1 MRVRSIPLTGG
12 PGARPW
18 YTASVGLERLQR
30 YDLLERIASGGM
42 GEVFR
47 AQVHGEHGFAKTVAV
62 KRILPELSRDPEFV
76 VRFVV
81 EAKLA
86 VALGHA
92 NIVQVFDLG
101 RAGEDVFLVM
111 EFVDGADLGEIL
123 AQLARNRERCPLG
136 VALHVGIEACKGL
149 AYAHD
154 RVDLD
159 GHPGGVVHCDIS
171 PSNLMVSYAG
181 EVKITDFG
189 VAQMQ
194 TVARRRSAG
203 GRVMGKRGYMAPE
216 QIRGAALDARTD
228 LYALAVVLH
237 EMLSGQK
244 PTEAQ
249 TAWLPLRELRD
260 DVPPALDELLAR
272 ALTADPDARPP
283 SARVVLA
290 ELTRIARPLEPALT
304 APEVGAWVRER
315 VRPRTAVPARA
326 AFDHAVAQLLG
337 EGAPSRTRTAT
348 AQSQTVT
355 FMARPA
361 GDGTMIWELTRTE
374 RPRAGV
380 KWAAAI
386 AGLAVIGVLV
396 WWQMPRKVA
405 VPMVALPVQAIAAQP
420 ERMPPPAVEPE
431 PSPEPEPRPEPARPR
446 MGYINIYAEPWA
458 SVLVDGR
465 KVGTTPMSRLPLPAG
480 KHRLRFVRPGSPP
493 TDRTVRIHAGQTQ
506 LLDVELETRAQ
517 SSP

>member
-1 MRVRSIPLTGG
+1 
-12 PGARPW
+12 
-18 YTASVGLERLQR
+18 LERLQR

-62 KRILPELSRDPEFV
+62 KRILPDLARDPEFV

-101 RAGEDVFLVM
+101 RTGDELFLVM
-111 EFVDGADLGEIL
+111 EFVDGADLGEVL

-154 RVDLD
+154 RIDLD
-159 GHPGGVVHCDIS
+159 GHPGGVVHCDIT

-194 TVARRRSAG
+194 TTTRRSSG

-216 QIRGAALDARTD
+216 QQRGASLDARTD
-228 LYALAVVLH
+228 LYGLAVVLH

-260 DVPPALDELLAR
+260 DVPPTLSGLLGR
-272 ALTADPDARPP
+272 ALASDPDERPP
-283 SARVVLA
+283 SARMFLA
-290 ELTRIARPLEPALT
+290 ELTRIARGLEPALT

-315 VRPRTAVPARA
+315 VRPKTAVPARA
-326 AFDHAVAQLLG
+326 AFDQAVAQLLG
-337 EGAPSRTRTAT
+337 EGVPNRTAT
-348 AQSQTVT
+348 ATGPSQTVT
-355 FMARPA
+355 FMARRA
-361 GDGTMIWELTRTE
+361 LDGTMIWEQ
-374 RPRAGV
+374 
-380 KWAAAI
+380 
-386 AGLAVIGVLV
+386 AGLARPRTRAALMAVAGVIVGVAAVV
-396 WWQMPRKVA
+396 WWQLPRSVPAAPPPSAPVAAAA
-405 VPMVALPVQAIAAQP
+405 VPSPPAPSPPVVEPA
-420 ERMPPPAVEPE
+420 PPPAPTTAPVSQPA
-431 PSPEPEPRPEPARPR
+431 PRPRV
-446 MGYINIYAEPWA
+446 GWINIYADPWA
-458 SVLVDGR
+458 NVLVDGR
-465 KVGTTPMSRLPLPAG
+465 KVGATPLSRLALPAG
-480 KHRLRFVRPGSPP
+480 KHRFRFVRPGSPP

>member
-1 MRVRSIPLTGG
+1 
-12 PGARPW
+12 
-18 YTASVGLERLQR
+18 VGLERLQR
-30 YDLLERIASGGM
+30 YDLLERLASGGM

-62 KRILPELSRDPEFV
+62 KRILPEFSGDPEFV

-194 TVARRRSAG
+194 TSRRRSGG

-228 LYALAVVLH
+228 LYGLAVVLH

-244 PTEAQ
+244 PAEAQ
-249 TAWLPLRELRD
+249 TAWLLLRELRD
-260 DVPPALDELLAR
+260 DVPPALDDLLAR
-272 ALTADPDARPP
+272 ALASNPEARPP
-283 SARVVLA
+283 SARLVLG
-290 ELTRIARPLEPALT
+290 ELTRIARGLEPALT

-337 EGAPSRTRTAT
+337 DGAPARTATAT

-361 GDGTMIWELTRTE
+361 GDGTTIWELTRAE
-374 RPRAGV
+374 QPRRGM
-380 KWAAAI
+380 KWAAAV
-386 AGLAVIGVLV
+386 AGLAAIGALA
-396 WWQMPRKVA
+396 WWQLPRKVPSPT
-405 VPMVALPVQAIAAQP
+405 VSLPVQVIT
-420 ERMPPPAVEPE
+420 PE
-431 PSPEPEPRPEPARPR
+431 PAPAPAAAPAPEPRPPPEPQRAAEPEPQAAAARPR

-458 SVLVDGR
+458 NVFVDGR
-465 KVGTTPMSRLPLPAG
+465 KVGPTPLSRLALPAG

-493 TDRTVRIHAGQTQ
+493 TDRTVRIQAGQTQ